1 MCTADVCLPPGR
13 LCCCCFCFTGGENG
27 LNQAIELSAETLAN
41 VKFVQEK
48 RLISRWV
55 LVVCGNGHRELLLA
69 LVVVVAVPAAAALRL
84 AAHSLLEVMT
94 PEVASSNC
102 LALLPHSTFNP
113 AASSTRSART
123 LPAPFRCLSECIFLL
138 SCLPCPCSFFDQIS
152 QDTGKFVFGVKD
164 TLTCLDMGAV
174 ETLIVWENLDMQR
187 YVFTNTTS
195 GGCGR
200 LPILPACQAGP
211 GLLACLPAC

>member
-1 MCTADVCLPPGR
+1 M
-13 LCCCCFCFTGGENG
+13 
-27 LNQAIELSAETLAN
+27 
-41 VKFVQEK
+41 
-48 RLISRWV
+48 RW
-55 LVVCGNGHRELLLA
+55 
-69 LVVVVAVPAAAALRL
+69 
-84 AAHSLLEVMT
+84 
-94 PEVASSNC
+94 
-102 LALLPHSTFNP
+102 
-113 AASSTRSART
+113 
-123 LPAPFRCLSECIFLL
+123 LSECIFLL

-200 LPILPACQAGP
+200 LPACLSCLPAKLA
-211 GLLACLPAC
+211 LACLPACQPASCHTTSQHSYPC